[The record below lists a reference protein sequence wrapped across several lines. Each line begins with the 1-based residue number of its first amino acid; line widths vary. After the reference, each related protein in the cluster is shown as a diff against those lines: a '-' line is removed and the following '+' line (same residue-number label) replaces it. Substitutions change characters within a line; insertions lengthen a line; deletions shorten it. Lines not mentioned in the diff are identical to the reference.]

1 MSYAQIDELVE
12 ETRSRQAQPLTPRER
27 ATAGAMAAAFLAVAV
42 PLAVHTAP
50 GAARLP
56 AILLL
61 TALYAAASVV
71 EFEVGTGAAVPT
83 QLVLVPMLFVLPL
96 GVVPLAAAC
105 GFVAGDL
112 VRAAFRT
119 GERAVPLTL
128 IGSSWYAIGPTV
140 VLMLAGGGPPAWNRW
155 PVYAAAFAAQ
165 FACDAGS
172 TIVADAVA
180 LGVRPSLSV
189 RAVGWVYGIDAL
201 LAPVGLA
208 FAMLA
213 ANDTAAALVALPL
226 VVVIALFARDRRAR
240 TDALIDLSRTY
251 RGTALVLG
259 DVIEADDTYT
269 GTHSRNVLE
278 LSLAVADELRLD
290 AATRREVEFTS
301 LLHDIGKLRIPNSVI
316 NKPGA
321 LTPAE
326 RALINTHTLEGE
338 RILGQI
344 GGFLAHVGVIVR
356 SCHERWDGGGYPD
369 GLAGDAIP
377 VPARIVSCC
386 DAYDAITSDRPYRK
400 ARSAEVALAELIA
413 GSGSQFDP
421 AVVRAVRAIVAREAV
436 AAAPRRLAA

>member
-1 MSYAQIDELVE
+1 MAYARIDELVE

-27 ATAGAMAAAFLAVAV
+27 VTAGAMATAFLVLAV
-42 PLAVHTAP
+42 PLALHAAP

-56 AILLL
+56 AILLFA
-61 TALYAAASVV
+61 ALYAAASVV

-96 GVVPLAAAC
+96 GVVPLVAAC

-128 IGSSWYAIGPTV
+128 IGSSWYATGPTV

-189 RAVGWVYGIDAL
+189 RAVGWAYGIDAL

-208 FAMLA
+208 VAMLA
-213 ANDTAAALVALPL
+213 VNDTAAALVALPL

-269 GTHSRNVLE
+269 GTHSRNVLD

-290 AATRREVEFTS
+290 PTARRAVEFTS

-326 RALINTHTLEGE
+326 WALINTHTIEGE

-344 GGFLAHVGVIVR
+344 GGFLGDVGAIVR

-369 GLAGDAIP
+369 GLAAEAIP
-377 VPARIVSCC
+377 MPARIVSCC
-386 DAYDAITSDRPYRK
+386 DAFDAITSDRPYRK
-400 ARSAEVALAELIA
+400 ARSADVALAELIS

-421 AVVRAVRAIVAREAV
+421 AVVRAVQTILSRRGVTATR
-436 AAAPRRLAA
+436 RRLAA

>member
-1 MSYAQIDELVE
+1 
-12 ETRSRQAQPLTPRER
+12 
-27 ATAGAMAAAFLAVAV
+27 
-42 PLAVHTAP
+42 
-50 GAARLP
+50 
-56 AILLL
+56 
-61 TALYAAASVV
+61 
-71 EFEVGTGAAVPT
+71 
-83 QLVLVPMLFVLPL
+83 
-96 GVVPLAAAC
+96 
-105 GFVAGDL
+105 
-112 VRAAFRT
+112 
-119 GERAVPLTL
+119 
-128 IGSSWYAIGPTV
+128 
-140 VLMLAGGGPPAWNRW
+140 
-155 PVYAAAFAAQ
+155 
-165 FACDAGS
+165 
-172 TIVADAVA
+172 
-180 LGVRPSLSV
+180 
-189 RAVGWVYGIDAL
+189 
-201 LAPVGLA
+201 
-208 FAMLA
+208 
-213 ANDTAAALVALPL
+213 
-226 VVVIALFARDRRAR
+226 
-240 TDALIDLSRTY
+240 
-251 RGTALVLG
+251 VLG

>member
-12 ETRSRQAQPLTPRER
+12 ETRSRQARPLTPRER
-27 ATAGAMAAAFLAVAV
+27 ITAGAMAAAFLTVAV
-42 PLAVHTAP
+42 PLAAHAAP
-50 GAARLP
+50 GAAQLP
-56 AILLL
+56 AILFFA
-61 TALYAAASVV
+61 ALYAAASVV

-96 GVVPLAAAC
+96 GVVPLVAAC

-140 VLMLAGGGPPAWNRW
+140 VLMLTGAGPPAWDRW
-155 PVYAAAFAAQ
+155 PVYVAAFAAQ

-208 FAMLA
+208 VAMLA
-213 ANDTAAALVALPL
+213 VNDTAAALVALPL

-259 DVIEADDTYT
+259 DVIEADDTST

-278 LSLAVADELRLD
+278 LSLAVADELHLD
-290 AATRREVEFTS
+290 AAARREVEFTS
-301 LLHDIGKLRIPNSVI
+301 LLHDIGKLRIPNSII

-326 RALINTHTLEGE
+326 RALINTHTIEGE

-344 GGFLAHVGVIVR
+344 GGFLGHVGAIVR

-369 GLAGDAIP
+369 GLAADAIP
-377 VPARIVSCC
+377 MAARIVLCC
-386 DAYDAITSDRPYRK
+386 DAYDAITSDRPYRT
-400 ARSAEVALAELIA
+400 ASSAEVALAELVA

-421 AVVRAVRAIVAREAV
+421 AVVRAVQAIVGRQAV

>member
-1 MSYAQIDELVE
+1 
-12 ETRSRQAQPLTPRER
+12 
-27 ATAGAMAAAFLAVAV
+27 
-42 PLAVHTAP
+42 
-50 GAARLP
+50 
-56 AILLL
+56 
-61 TALYAAASVV
+61 
-71 EFEVGTGAAVPT
+71 
-83 QLVLVPMLFVLPL
+83 
-96 GVVPLAAAC
+96 
-105 GFVAGDL
+105 
-112 VRAAFRT
+112 
-119 GERAVPLTL
+119 
-128 IGSSWYAIGPTV
+128 

-180 LGVRPSLSV
+180 LGVRPSLSL

-201 LAPVGLA
+201 LAPVGLSFSMVTA
-208 FAMLA
+208 RDVA
-213 ANDTAAALVALPL
+213 AILPAVPL